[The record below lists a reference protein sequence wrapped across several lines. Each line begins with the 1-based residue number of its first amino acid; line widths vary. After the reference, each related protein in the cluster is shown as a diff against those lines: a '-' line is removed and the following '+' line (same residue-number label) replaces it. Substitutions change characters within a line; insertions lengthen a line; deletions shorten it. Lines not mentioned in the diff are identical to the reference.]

1 MKKLIL
7 GLIFSILFPAGA
19 TWAQLAA
26 PNDAGVTMGH
36 VHLVAQDVDAA
47 KKFWLAMGATPVK
60 LGANEAFKFPG
71 VLILVRKGDP
81 TGGSV
86 GSIVNH
92 IGFYV
97 ANIQQSL
104 DKW

>member
-1 MKKLIL
+1 M
-7 GLIFSILFPAGA
+7 
-19 TWAQLAA
+19 
-26 PNDAGVTMGH
+26 
-36 VHLVAQDVDAA
+36 
-47 KKFWLAMGATPVK
+47 
-60 LGANEAFKFPG
+60 GANEAFKFPG

-104 DKW
+104 DKWKAAGLKTESGQRAGQAYVTSPDGLVRIENGGAMKSSRIVLTARGKARLGRNGT